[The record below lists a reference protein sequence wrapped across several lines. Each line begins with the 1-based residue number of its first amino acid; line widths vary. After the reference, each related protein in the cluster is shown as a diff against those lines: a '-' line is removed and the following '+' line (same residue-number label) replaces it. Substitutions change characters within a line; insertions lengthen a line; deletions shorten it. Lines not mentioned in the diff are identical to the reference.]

1 MKFVYWGTVNSGS
14 QHIHQLLSYNKRRHI
29 HDACNSAYTFDKYI
43 YVDDIEGKTSYYKST
58 KFEGL
63 VEHTRQEIPRYKT
76 WTYMEY
82 YNFIDNRVHDRKPYK
97 NVDPDILEHYI
108 PFLDQPP
115 DTWQDLVLDTISDCV
130 GITRMFHL
138 LGYVNH
144 EKKYHPTP
152 KIISFLKT
160 YKNIVPYKDNLIDS
174 MISKLNLFDP
184 PKQSKKYT
192 NRTGRPIFFKTIL
205 DAYNRDKEIV
215 WSHLDEFTQRQRD
228 IEQLLLDLNIPF
240 EYFNLDKD
248 SYKDMFDLDE
258 GVQRDRTHPK
268 FEHNDNWNIIK
279 NMAEEYIDIRKLQD
293 VRLHGRIKDKI

>member
-14 QHIHQLLSYNKRRHI
+14 HHIHQLLSYNKHRHI
-29 HDACNSAYTFDKYI
+29 DDSCNSAYTFDKYI
-43 YVDDIEGKTSYYKST
+43 YVDDIIGVTSHYKSN

-63 VEHTRQEIPRYKT
+63 VEHTRSEKPKYETWSYK
-76 WTYMEY
+76 EY
-82 YNFIDNRVHDRKPYK
+82 YNFIDDRILEKKPYK

-115 DTWQDLVLDTISDCV
+115 DTWQDLVLDKISDCV
-130 GITRMFHL
+130 AINRMFHL

-144 EKKYHPTP
+144 ERKYNTTP

-160 YKNIVPYKDNLIDS
+160 YKNIVPYKTNLVDS

-192 NRTGRPIFFKTIL
+192 NKTGRPVFFKTIL
-205 DAYNRDKEIV
+205 DAYNRDKNIV
-215 WSHLDEFTQRQRD
+215 WSHLDDFTRQQRN

-240 EYFNLDKD
+240 EYFNLDED
-248 SYKDMFDLDE
+248 SYKDVFELE
-258 GVQRDRTHPK
+258 GLPRDKTHPK
-268 FEHNDNWNIIK
+268 FKHNDNWNIIK

-293 VRLHGRIKDKI
+293 PRLYGRIKDKI